1 MFAGLESPVHLII
14 VLVIILLL
22 FGGNRV
28 PELAKGLGTGLREFK
43 KGAEGGYDE
52 DEKRKRARLEVRA
65 DDRRPEDT
73 HAREER
79 RS

>member
-1 MFAGLESPVHLII
+1 MFTGLESPVHLII

-22 FGGNRV
+22 FGGKRV

-52 DEKRKRARLEVRA
+52 DEERKRRRLQAKAE
-65 DDRRPEDT
+65 DGRPEDT
-73 HAREER
+73 RARDKRE
-79 RS
+79 S